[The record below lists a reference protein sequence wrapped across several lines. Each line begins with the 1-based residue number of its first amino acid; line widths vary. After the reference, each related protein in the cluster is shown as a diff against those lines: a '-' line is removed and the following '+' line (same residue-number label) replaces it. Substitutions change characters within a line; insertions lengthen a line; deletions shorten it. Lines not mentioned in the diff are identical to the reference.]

1 MQATLLVLATILSM
15 IGTADYVIS
24 ILRGRTKPHRTTR
37 TVLFLVSI
45 TNLIGT
51 LAAHAG
57 WGTLLL
63 SLFFFGRSLVLALL
77 SLKYGVG
84 GASRLDITCGI
95 IAVLGVVAWIL
106 TGSGIWALVFAIVA
120 DAVAYIPAIVKTWKM
135 PKSEASLM
143 YWLEGF
149 AAMLAIAHDG
159 FRLSVIFQ
167 AYIVLSCVA
176 MLTCIYKP
184 SFGKEK
190 ITTPDF

>member
-135 PKSEASLM
+135 PKSEAPLM